1 MLNCN
6 KVERERG
13 CIKAISIMQKLGC
26 ALIMQGE
33 WWIQGLF
40 QVLLILSLLLSGEWL
55 CSVVVFSDQRISGL
69 CGTSASIVC
78 FFSPSLSPPVC
89 ELPIKCFL
97 VFRSYQVYL
106 VLLAWHLSSALWL
119 LSISFYAF
127 LISSTSLGGCP
138 SVCPLDSPFCFSSF
152 TLWTRGT
159 SPDGACILPRRMC
172 SEHKTHR
179 SFVFKE
185 NHLPILMK
193 KTKMVFS
200 L

>member
-78 FFSPSLSPPVC
+78 FFFFSF
-89 ELPIKCFL
+89 FL
-97 VFRSYQVYL
+97 FESTCVWTSYQM
-106 VLLAWHLSSALWL
+106 LSSFSFLPGPPYFAGLTSIQCSL
-119 LSISFYAF
+119 TAFHFFLCPPHFISFIRRLSICLSTRLSILLF
-127 LISSTSLGGCP
+127 LI
-138 SVCPLDSPFCFSSF
+138 
-152 TLWTRGT
+152 
-159 SPDGACILPRRMC
+159 
-172 SEHKTHR
+172 H
-179 SFVFKE
+179 FVDERDISRWSMYFAEE
-185 NHLPILMK
+185 N
-193 KTKMVFS
+193 V
-200 L
+200 